1 MCVGVF
7 GGGFARMMWLED
19 RLGPDSDAVPG
30 AWDTPTLAGGLM
42 VVLIAV
48 SAVGAAGIVVSAVKL
63 VRRHGANPVG
73 GGSGGWFALG
83 VVSLAVLV
91 GGAFMSAGLFIGD
104 FIQVMWLED
113 QFGADS
119 DVMNMSM
126 ETPQVTAILMV
137 GLVVVAAVGAAGV
150 AVSAVKLAR
159 RGADSASRARVVLP
173 LVLMGVG
180 VLSGLLTPVLG
191 VPLVGVGAI
200 WAAASVFSR
209 RYGGPSVAPLAR
221 SHNPA

>member
-1 MCVGVF
+1 MGSAGSGRS
-7 GGGFARMMWLED
+7 GGGW
-19 RLGPDSDAVPG
+19 V
-30 AWDTPTLAGGLM
+30 
-42 VVLIAV
+42 
-48 SAVGAAGIVVSAVKL
+48 AAGI
-63 VRRHGANPVG
+63 
-73 GGSGGWFALG
+73 
-83 VVSLAVLV
+83 VSLAVLV

-119 DVMNMSM
+119 DVMSMSM

-137 GLVVVAAVGAAGV
+137 ALVVVAAVGAAGV

-159 RGADSASRARVVLP
+159 RGADSAWRARVVLP
-173 LVLMGVG
+173 LVLIGVG

-200 WAAASVFSR
+200 WAAVSVFSR
-209 RYGGPSVAPLAR
+209 HHGGPSVPPLAR